1 MEQKK
6 KPKIA
11 VALRYKKN
19 QDNAPVVTA
28 SGQGL
33 MAEKIISLAKEN
45 KIPVEE
51 NAPLAEMLRKL
62 APGQEIPPE
71 LYEAVAL
78 LLSYLMEMDAKAKA
92 KKKR

>member
-1 MEQKK
+1 LDKKK

-19 QDNAPVVTA
+19 QDTAPVVTA
-28 SGQGL
+28 SGQGR
-33 MAEKIISLAKEN
+33 MAEKIISLAREN

-51 NAPLAEMLRKL
+51 NAPLAEALRKL
-62 APGQEIPPE
+62 TPGQEIPVE
-71 LYEAVAL
+71 LYQAVAIL
-78 LLSYLMEMDAKAKA
+78 LAYVMETDTRA

>member
-1 MEQKK
+1 MEKKK

-11 VALRYKKN
+11 IALRYKKN

-33 MAEKIISLAKEN
+33 MAEKIISLAREH

-51 NAPLAEMLRKL
+51 NAPLAEALRKL
-62 APGQEIPPE
+62 TPGQEIPRE
-71 LYEAVAL
+71 LYEAVAIL
-78 LLSYLMEMDAKAKA
+78 LAYVMEMDIRAKR
-92 KKKR
+92 KRK

>member
-1 MEQKK
+1 M
-6 KPKIA
+6 
-11 VALRYKKN
+11 ALRYKKN

-62 APGQEIPPE
+62 APGQKYYQNSMKPWH
-71 LYEAVAL
+71 
-78 LLSYLMEMDAKAKA
+78 SCCNGDGCKGKS

>member
-51 NAPLAEMLRKL
+51 NASLAEMLRKL